1 MSNEPCHKK
10 EIQKLRGLKE
20 RGQGNHAQQVR
31 KFESALK
38 EAKHNLR
45 GRNTTIPGAT
55 SDSYICDNSSPMSNA
70 GTETAYSRYSKFPP
84 DIYRPS
90 QPNKY

>member
-10 EIQKLRGLKE
+10 EMQKLRVLKE

-31 KFESALK
+31 KFESTLK

-55 SDSYICDNSSPMSNA
+55 SDSYVIILHR
-70 GTETAYSRYSKFPP
+70 TETAYSRYSKFPP